1 MNLAIL
7 GPQGSG
13 KGTQAEKL
21 AQKYGLL
28 HIETG
33 KILREWAKSDHP
45 LAGKIREMMNSGQ
58 LVADDILGQVITE
71 HITQEGIKE
80 GIIFDGTPRNL
91 IQYELIDKLLAG
103 FGTKL
108 NKVIL
113 LKISVEESIK
123 RMSNRRIC
131 PNCGEVYNLISNLP
145 KIEGKCDFCQS
156 ILVQREDDKPEII
169 VKRQAK
175 FNEMTTPV
183 VNKARGEGI
192 LEEIDG
198 ERPIE
203 IIFEDITTKLSL

>member
-58 LVADDILGQVITE
+58 LVADNILGQVITE

-131 PNCGEVYNLISNLP
+131 PNCGEVYNLISNPP

-156 ILVQREDDKPEII
+156 VLVQREDDKPEII

-183 VNKARGEGI
+183 INKARGEGI